1 MAFSIQR
8 GTADVVGSRSVSMRL
23 LSGGL
28 KPTEPCAV
36 GLKAAIEA
44 IDAFL

>member
-1 MAFSIQR
+1 MQ
-8 GTADVVGSRSVSMRL
+8 L

-36 GLKAAIEA
+36 GLQAAIEA